1 MTGRQLNTEHI
12 QVAATLRRMREQA
25 NVGRDEAAA
34 VLGCTSS
41 KIGDLET
48 GRSKPKP
55 QELERLLDHYGIPV
69 GERDELVRFARASRG
84 RRPRSPHV
92 GSVIPA
98 HHRRAVDLEAQALSS
113 VFCSPELLPGVLQT
127 RSYAEAILNWSREND
142 PDEVAR
148 LLELRMERAAVL
160 TRTDRPPL
168 RYWCI
173 LGEGALRSNV
183 GGPTVMREQVAH
195 LIRLNTGQENV
206 VIQVLPQGAGAHA
219 FLGMTVTLHRFP
231 VPAPDMLL
239 VEGYGREMVRDNP
252 GEVARATQHLDLLK
266 AVALDLDDSNDFLQ
280 RVHGDLGVDEFHA
293 AEDQRV
299 VPASSHL

>member
-1 MTGRQLNTEHI
+1 MAGRQLNTEHV

-25 NVGRDEAAA
+25 RVGREEAAA
-34 VLGCTSS
+34 VLGCTPS

-69 GERDELVRFARASRG
+69 GERDELVQFARESRG
-84 RRPRSPHV
+84 RRPRGSHTA
-92 GSVIPA
+92 SVIPA

-113 VFCSPELLPGVLQT
+113 IFCSAELIPGVLQT
-127 RSYAEAILNWSREND
+127 RGYAEAILTWSRENE
-142 PDEVAR
+142 PEEVAR

-160 TRTDRPPL
+160 ARTDRPPL

-173 LGEGALRSNV
+173 LGEAALRTKV
-183 GGPTVMREQVAH
+183 GGAEVMAEQMAH
-195 LIRLNTGQENV
+195 LAQLNAAMENV
-206 VIQVLPQGAGAHA
+206 VVQVLPLGSGAHG
-219 FLGMTVTLHRFP
+219 FLGMTVTLHRFQ

-252 GEVARATQHLDLLK
+252 VEVARATQHLDLLK
-266 AVALDLDDSNDFLQ
+266 ASALGLNDSTEFLW
-280 RVHGDLGVDEFHA
+280 RVHRELGVD
-293 AEDQRV
+293 
-299 VPASSHL
+299 

>member
-1 MTGRQLNTEHI
+1 MAGRQLNTEHV

-25 NVGRDEAAA
+25 QVGREEAAA
-34 VLGCTSS
+34 LLGCTPS

-69 GERDELVRFARASRG
+69 GERDELVRFARESRG
-84 RRPRSPHV
+84 RRPRGPHTT
-92 GSVIPA
+92 SVIPA
-98 HHRRAVDLEAQALSS
+98 HHRRAIDLEAQALSS
-113 VFCSPELLPGVLQT
+113 VFCSSDVIPGVLQT
-127 RSYAEAILNWSREND
+127 RRYAEAIILWSRENEVE
-142 PDEVAR
+142 EVAR
-148 LLELRMERAAVL
+148 LLELRMERANVL

-173 LGEGALRSNV
+173 LGEAALKTNI
-183 GGPTVMREQVAH
+183 GGPDVMREQLDH
-195 LIRLNTGQENV
+195 LIALNVGRENV
-206 VIQVLPQGAGAHA
+206 VIQLLPQGAGVHA

-252 GEVARATQHLDLLK
+252 SEVARATHHLDLLK
-266 AVALDLDDSNDFLQ
+266 ATALSLEDSTALLR
-280 RVHGDLGVDEFHA
+280 RVHRELGVG
-293 AEDQRV
+293 
-299 VPASSHL
+299 

>member
-1 MTGRQLNTEHI
+1 MAVRLPSTEHV

-25 NVGRDEAAA
+25 KVSRDEAAM
-34 VLGCTSS
+34 VLGCTDS

-55 QELERLLDHYGIPV
+55 QELERLLDHYGVPV
-69 GERDELVRFARASRG
+69 RERDDLVRFARESRG

-92 GSVIPA
+92 TSVIPA
-98 HHRRAVDLEAQALSS
+98 HHRRAVDLESQALSS
-113 VFCSPELLPGVLQT
+113 IFCSSDVIPGVVQT
-127 RSYAEAILNWSREND
+127 RGYAEAVLRWSRENE
-142 PDEVAR
+142 PEEVAR

-173 LGEGALRSNV
+173 LGEAALRTDI
-183 GGPTVMREQVAH
+183 GGPEVMREQVKH
-195 LIRLNTGQENV
+195 LIQLNSTRENV
-206 VIQVLPQGAGAHA
+206 VIQVLPQGVGAHA

-239 VEGYGREMVRDNP
+239 VEGYGREMVRDNAN
-252 GEVARATQHLDLLK
+252 EVARATHHLDLLK
-266 AVALDLDDSNDFLQ
+266 ATALGLEDSTEFLR
-280 RVHGDLGVDEFHA
+280 RVHRELGVD
-293 AEDQRV
+293 
-299 VPASSHL
+299 

>member
-1 MTGRQLNTEHI
+1 MVERQLNTEHI

-25 NVGRDEAAA
+25 KVGRDEAAA
-34 VLGCTSS
+34 VLGCTAS

-55 QELERLLDHYGIPV
+55 HELERLLDHYGIQV
-69 GERDELVRFARASRG
+69 GERDELVRFARESRG

-92 GSVIPA
+92 TSIIPA

-113 VFCSPELLPGVLQT
+113 IFCSSDVIPGVLQT
-127 RSYAEAILNWSREND
+127 RRYAETVLRWSRENQ

-148 LLELRMERAAVL
+148 LLELRMERSAVL

-173 LGEGALRSNV
+173 LGEAALRTNI
-183 GGPTVMREQVAH
+183 GGHEVMREQIDH
-195 LIRLNTGQENV
+195 LVELNTRRENV
-206 VIQVLPQGAGAHA
+206 VIQLLPLGAGAHA

-252 GEVARATQHLDLLK
+252 ADVARATHHLDLLK
-266 AVALDLDDSNDFLQ
+266 ATALGLEDSTALLRQ
-280 RVHGDLGVDEFHA
+280 VHEELGVG
-293 AEDQRV
+293 
-299 VPASSHL
+299 